1 MSQLWQPLIGPGVQ
15 RPERNKAL
23 MVSDKE
29 GIYPG
34 YLIQYC
40 GHFLGYQML
49 SDTKE
54 NVCSSVSISLF
65 GGLSLFA
72 SRYRR
77 VVGDTPAPVGA
88 LNDLG
93 HLRPSGGI
101 KWDTSTQVEA

>member
-1 MSQLWQPLIGPGVQ
+1 M
-15 RPERNKAL
+15 NN
-23 MVSDKE
+23 
-29 GIYPG
+29 
-34 YLIQYC
+34 
-40 GHFLGYQML
+40 FLGYQML